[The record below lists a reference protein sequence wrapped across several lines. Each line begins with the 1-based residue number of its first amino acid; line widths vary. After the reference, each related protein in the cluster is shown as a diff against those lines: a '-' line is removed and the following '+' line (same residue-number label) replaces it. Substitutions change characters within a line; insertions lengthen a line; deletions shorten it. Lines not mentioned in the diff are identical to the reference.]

1 MGSSCRLSP
10 RQPPYRLPVLSFLR
24 RSRSVMLRSL
34 FGVRKKGSKKGSDP
48 FSSDPFSS
56 FPHRW
61 VTIVLF
67 DLQAVNAGCQGEGDR
82 RSASRRCTG
91 CCCTNG
97 HKE

>member
-1 MGSSCRLSP
+1 MRSSCRLSP
-10 RQPPYRLPVLSFLR
+10 RQPPYRLRVLSFLR

-34 FGVRKKGSKKGSDP
+34 SGFRKKGSKKGP
-48 FSSDPFSS
+48 DPFSS

-67 DLQAVNAGCQGEGDR
+67 DLQAVNAGCQGEGDC

-91 CCCTNG
+91 CCFTNG